1 MVHFLNSLFRGRAS
15 CKSEI
20 DWINQRR
27 GQLATFQDSEL
38 RAAGK
43 CARDLLEVVAVTA
56 AVGARVL
63 GLVMFDVQIWGALA
77 LARGKIV
84 EMQTGEGKTLAAVP
98 AIVSYAKEGHG
109 VHVMTVND
117 YLARRDARWM
127 GPIYE
132 FLGLSVGCIQQNM
145 GVEERQRAYACDITY
160 ATANEVGFDY
170 LRDQLA
176 LYPRDQVHRP
186 FAVAVVDEADSLL
199 IDEARV
205 PLVIAGGESE
215 QAPLV
220 HRVDGLVRGFRLP
233 VHYSLD
239 EYARN
244 VGLTDAGIQAV
255 ENTFGCGNLFAEEN
269 LRLLAAVQ
277 NSIHAHALLRRD
289 VDYLVKDG
297 EVKSID
303 EFKGRI
309 VRERR
314 WPAGLHAAVEV
325 KEGVAPKTQGKI
337 LGSITMENLIA
348 LYPQVCGMTGT
359 AATQAEEFSKVYGL
373 EVEVI
378 PTNRPVIRV
387 DHPDVVFPTKKE
399 KEHAVIQE
407 IRQVHQAGRPILV
420 GTVSVEESE
429 RLSAGLH
436 DIPHQV
442 LNARNEEKEAGVVA
456 HAGELGA
463 VTISTN
469 MAGRGTDIPLGKGVA
484 ELGGL
489 YVIGTNR
496 HESRRIDNQLRGRAG
511 RQGDPGGSRFF
522 ISLEDDLLVKYG
534 IDNPRL
540 HYDAEGIQ
548 RLVEGQNLD
557 NRQFLHK
564 YEIVIEAQR
573 LAIQE
578 RRQAILMGATPGS
591 SDLERLVS
599 LNAIDDLWSEHLASI
614 KELQEGTQ
622 WISYGGGEPL
632 FEYLKT
638 VHALF
643 ENLQV
648 RITEEISKRMAEAET
663 RSFDSP
669 QRGATWTY
677 LTTDQ
682 PFGGLAVQMRKNIG
696 YSAAML
702 VFGPLALL
710 GSFLARLSQWMRKPS
725 NSAF

>member
-1 MVHFLNSLFRGRAS
+1 MVHFLKSLLHGAAS
-15 CKSEI
+15 YRPEI

-27 GQLATFQDSEL
+27 AQLDKFPESEL
-38 RAAGK
+38 RAAAAQ
-43 CARDLLEVVAVTA
+43 ARDLLEVVAIASV
-56 AVGARVL
+56 VGARVL
-63 GLVMFDVQIWGALA
+63 GLGMFDVQLRGALA

-84 EMQTGEGKTLAAVP
+84 EMKTGEGKTLAAVP
-98 AIVSYAKEGHG
+98 ATISYAREGNG

-117 YLARRDARWM
+117 HLARRDARWM

-132 FLGLSVGCIQQNM
+132 FFGLSVGCIQQSM
-145 GVEERQRAYACDITY
+145 GGEERRRAYACDITY

-176 LYPRDQVHRP
+176 FYPHDQVHRP
-186 FAVAVVDEADSLL
+186 FAVALIDEADSLL

-205 PLVIAGGESE
+205 PLVIAGGKSE

-220 HRVDGLVRGFRLP
+220 HRVDGLVRRFQRSL
-233 VHYSLD
+233 HYSLD
-239 EYARN
+239 EYGRN
-244 VGLTDAGIQAV
+244 IGLTDAGIQAV
-255 ENTFGCGNLFAEEN
+255 ENTFGCGNLFADEN
-269 LRLLAAVQ
+269 LPLLAAVQ
-277 NSIHAHALLRRD
+277 NSLHAHALLRRD

-297 EVKSID
+297 EIKSVD

-309 VRERR
+309 VQERR
-314 WPAGLHAAVEV
+314 WPAALHTAIEV
-325 KEGVAPKTQGKI
+325 KEGVAPKMQGRI

-359 AATQAEEFSKVYGL
+359 AATQAEEFRKLYGL

-387 DHPDVVFPTKKE
+387 DHPDVVFATKRE

-407 IRQVHQAGRPILV
+407 IRRVHQTGRPILV

-429 RLSAGLH
+429 RLSASLLE
-436 DIPHQV
+436 IPHQV
-442 LNARNEEKEAGVVA
+442 LNARNEEKEAGIIA

-511 RQGDPGGSRFF
+511 RQGDPGASRFF
-522 ISLEDDLLVKYG
+522 ISREDDLLVKYG

-540 HYDAEGIQ
+540 RYDAESIQ

-564 YEIVIEAQR
+564 YESVIEGQR

-578 RRQAILMGATPGS
+578 RRQAILNGATPCS
-591 SDLERLVS
+591 SERERVVS
-599 LNAIDDLWSEHLASI
+599 LATIDNLWSEHLAAV
-614 KELQEGTQ
+614 KDLQEGTQ
-622 WISYGGGEPL
+622 WVSYGGRDPL
-632 FEYLKT
+632 FEYLKV
-638 VHALF
+638 VHELF
-643 ENLQV
+643 ESLQT
-648 RITEEISKRMAEAET
+648 RITAEIPRRLAKAENPRF
-663 RSFDSP
+663 RSRS
-669 QRGATWTY
+669 TWRH
-677 LTTDQ
+677 LD
-682 PFGGLAVQMRKNIG
+682 LSRH
-696 YSAAML
+696 
-702 VFGPLALL
+702 GP
-710 GSFLARLSQWMRKPS
+710 
-725 NSAF
+725 AF

>member
-1 MVHFLNSLFRGRAS
+1 MLHFLTSLFRGSAS
-15 CKSEI
+15 HKSEI

-27 GQLATFQDSEL
+27 EQLVKFQDSEL
-38 RAAGK
+38 RAAGER
-43 CARDLLEVVAVTA
+43 ARDLLEIVAVA
-56 AVGARVL
+56 AVVGARVL
-63 GLVMFDVQIWGALA
+63 GLVMFDVQICGALA

-98 AIVSYAKEGHG
+98 AIISYAKEGHG

-127 GPIYE
+127 GAIYE
-132 FLGLSVGCIQQNM
+132 FFGLSVGCIQQGM
-145 GVEERQRAYACDITY
+145 GAEERQRAYACDLTY

-176 LYPRDQVHRP
+176 LYPRNQVHRP
-186 FAVAVVDEADSLL
+186 FAVALIDEADSLL

-215 QAPLV
+215 QAPWI
-220 HRVDGLVRGFRLP
+220 HRADRLVRHFRRN
-233 VHYSLD
+233 VHYSVD
-239 EYARN
+239 EYGRN
-244 VGLTDAGIQAV
+244 IALTENGIQDV
-255 ENTFGCGNLFAEEN
+255 ESSFACGNLFTEEN
-269 LRLLAAVQ
+269 LPLLAAVQ
-277 NSIHAHALLRRD
+277 NSLHAHALLRRD
-289 VDYLVKDG
+289 VDYLVKEG
-297 EVKSID
+297 EIKSID

-314 WPAGLHAAVEV
+314 WPAALHTAIEV
-325 KEGVAPKTQGKI
+325 KEGVVPKTQGRI
-337 LGSITMENLIA
+337 LGSITMQNLIA
-348 LYPQVCGMTGT
+348 LYPRVSGMTGT
-359 AATQAEEFSKVYGL
+359 AATQAEEFREIYGL

-387 DHPDVVFPTKKE
+387 DHPDVTFRTKHE
-399 KEHAVIQE
+399 KERAAIQE
-407 IRQVHQAGRPILV
+407 ILHVHQTGRPILV

-429 RLSAGLH
+429 RLSASLR

-442 LNARNEEKEAGVVA
+442 LNARNEEKEAA
-456 HAGELGA
+456 IIASAGERGA

-469 MAGRGTDIPLGKGVA
+469 MAGRGTDIPLGEGVA

-511 RQGDPGGSRFF
+511 RQGDPGSSRFF
-522 ISLEDDLLVKYG
+522 ISLEDDLLIKYG
-534 IDNPRL
+534 VDNPRL
-540 HYDAEGIQ
+540 RYDAESIQ

-564 YEIVIEAQR
+564 YESVIEGQR
-573 LAIQE
+573 QAIQE
-578 RRQAILMGATPGS
+578 RRQAILVGATPCS
-591 SDLERLVS
+591 SELERLVS
-599 LNAIDDLWSEHLASI
+599 LNTIDDLWSEHLAAV

-622 WISYGGGEPL
+622 WVSYGGGEPL
-632 FEYLKT
+632 FEYLKA
-638 VHALF
+638 VHQLF
-643 ENLQV
+643 ENLQTK
-648 RITEEISKRMAEAET
+648 ITEEIPRRLAEAKT
-663 RSFDSP
+663 NGFDPS

-682 PFGGLAVQMRKNIG
+682 PYGRLGGRFGTTLMRKAWAPILAVIKARRRK
-696 YSAAML
+696 
-702 VFGPLALL
+702 
-710 GSFLARLSQWMRKPS
+710 
-725 NSAF
+725 

>member
-1 MVHFLNSLFRGRAS
+1 VVHFLKSLFHRSAS

-27 GQLATFQDSEL
+27 GELATFADSEL
-38 RAAGK
+38 RAAARRG
-43 CARDLLEVVAVTA
+43 RDLLEVIAITAV
-56 AVGARVL
+56 VGARML
-63 GLVMFDVQIWGALA
+63 GLTMFDVQLRGTLA

-98 AIVSYAKEGHG
+98 AIASYAREGQG

-132 FLGLSVGCIQQNM
+132 FLGLSVGCIQQGM
-145 GVEERQRAYACDITY
+145 GIEERRRAYACDITY

-186 FAVAVVDEADSLL
+186 FAVAVIDEADSLL

-205 PLVIAGGESE
+205 PLVIAGGDSG
-215 QAPLV
+215 QVPLA
-220 HRVDGLVRGFRLP
+220 HRVDSLVRGFRRSL
-233 VHYSLD
+233 HYSLD
-239 EYARN
+239 EYGRN
-244 VGLTDAGIQAV
+244 IGLTDAGIQAV
-255 ENTFGCGNLFAEEN
+255 ESSLGCGNLFAEEN
-269 LRLLAAVQ
+269 LPLLAAVQ
-277 NSIHAHALLRRD
+277 NSLHAHALLRRD

-297 EVKSID
+297 EIKSVD

-309 VRERR
+309 VQERR
-314 WPAGLHAAVEV
+314 WPAGLHTAIEV
-325 KEGVAPKTQGKI
+325 KEGVAPKTQGRI

-359 AATQAEEFSKVYGL
+359 AATQAEEFRKIYGL

-387 DHPDVVFPTKKE
+387 DHPDVLFRTKQE
-399 KEHAVIQE
+399 KEDAVIRE
-407 IRQVHQAGRPILV
+407 IHNVHHSGRPILV

-429 RLSAGLH
+429 RLSNRLQ

-442 LNARNEEKEAGVVA
+442 LNARSEEKEAGIIA
-456 HAGELGA
+456 HAGERGA
-463 VTISTN
+463 LTISTN

-511 RQGDPGGSRFF
+511 RQGDPGGSRFL
-522 ISLEDDLLVKYG
+522 ISREDDLLVKFG
-534 IDNPRL
+534 IDHPRL
-540 HYDAEGIQ
+540 QYDAEGIQ

-564 YEIVIEAQR
+564 YEIVIEGQR

-578 RRQAILMGATPGS
+578 RRQAILVGATS
-591 SDLERLVS
+591 SSSELERLVA
-599 LNAIDDLWSEHLASI
+599 LNTIDDLWSEHLASV
-614 KELQEGTQ
+614 KELQEGTP
-622 WISYGGGEPL
+622 WISYGGGDPL
-632 FEYLKT
+632 FEYLKS

-643 ENLQV
+643 GNLQT
-648 RITEEISKRMAEAET
+648 RITEEIPKRLAGAGAGGFGA
-663 RSFDSP
+663 S

-677 LTTDQ
+677 LTSDQ
-682 PFGGLAVQMRKNIG
+682 AFDSFGVQMRKARNIG
-696 YSAAML
+696 YGAAAL
-702 VFGPLALL
+702 VYGPFSLL
-710 GSFLARLSQWMRKPS
+710 GLFLARLRRRKRES
-725 NSAF
+725 